1 MMRTDDNE
9 IQAYRSR
16 MEAWYA
22 SELGEALSRS
32 EARAL
37 RAFCDR
43 MHGFQMV
50 IMGVV
55 GYWPG
60 IERCPIPNRLVVRTE
75 CGPLSERGGV
85 WGRADRLPIASD
97 SVSAV
102 VLNHALE
109 VAHDP
114 HGTLR
119 EVERILVGDGFV
131 VVVGFNPFSLWGVRG
146 YLTRR
151 FGAVPW
157 RLPFYSAGKI
167 REWLNLL
174 GFECLACR
182 FVGAALPLHRV
193 TRWPQLHGLDRG
205 LRRLWASGRGGYV
218 LFARKRRMPMTPMRP
233 RWRPR
238 RGLVP
243 APLVEPSAYEGVRI
257 AGDD

>member
-1 MMRTDDNE
+1 MMRTDHDE
-9 IQAYRSR
+9 IQSCRSR

-22 SELGEALSRS
+22 SDLGKVLLHS
-32 EARAL
+32 EVRAL
-37 RAFCDR
+37 NSCCDR
-43 MHGFQMV
+43 MHRFQMV
-50 IMGVV
+50 LMGVM

-60 IERCPIPNRLVVRTE
+60 VAQCPIPNRFVVRTE
-75 CGPLSERGGV
+75 CGPLPAQGGV

-97 SVSAV
+97 AVSAV

-114 HGTLR
+114 YGTLR
-119 EVERILVGDGFV
+119 EVERILVSDGFV
-131 VVVGFNPFSLWGVRG
+131 VIVGFNPFSLWGVRG

-167 REWLNLL
+167 GEWLKVL
-174 GFECLACR
+174 GFEFLACR
-182 FVGAALPLHRV
+182 FAGPILPLNRV
-193 TRWPQLHGLDRG
+193 AHGSRLYEFDRG
-205 LRRLWASGRGGYV
+205 LRRLWGSGSGSYV
-218 LFARKRRMPMTPMRP
+218 VFARKRRIPMIPVRP

-243 APLVEPSAYEGVRI
+243 APLVEPSAYEGLPITR
-257 AGDD
+257 DD